1 MREGVRVLALQVFIQ
16 GGTTRCILGPHFVGF
31 QEEGPNSQQVLVE
44 TSIGVFS
51 SRSRAEEAVRE
62 LLQKQV
68 PEEAILFLTRS
79 ETDAKTIAKQFGA
92 TVGGFAG
99 GATGLSAGVI
109 AATLLIPGVGP
120 AFALGLGA
128 AALLGLTGASAGATV
143 GKAVAHD
150 HSAPQPTPDDRCT
163 DEATFFREVLRAG
176 RSLIVVR
183 TESKEVAHVASEILD
198 RTGLSITGPT
208 PVPMQA
214 NTRTVEDVAIID
226 VTGRITIGDGSL
238 QLREVVGG
246 LIDGGSKK
254 VLLNLHGVGYIDSSG
269 LGELVRTYTSVRNR
283 GGNVKLVNPSKRVH
297 DLLHLTHMA
306 AVFDVHTD
314 EASAIQS
321 FASGKPT
328 AAA

>member
-1 MREGVRVLALQVFIQ
+1 
-16 GGTTRCILGPHFVGF
+16 VGF
-31 QEEGPNSQQVLVE
+31 QEEGPNSQEVLVE

-120 AFALGLGA
+120 AFALGIGA
-128 AALLGLTGASAGATV
+128 AALLGLTGAGAGATL

-150 HSAPQPTPDDRCT
+150 QHAPQPTADEKCS
-163 DEATFFREVLRAG
+163 DEAAFFREVLREG

-183 TESKEVAHVASEILD
+183 TESKELAHTASEILD
-198 RTGLSITGPT
+198 RTGLTIQEAT

-214 NTRTVEDVAIID
+214 NVRNIEEIAIID
-226 VTGRITIGDGSL
+226 VTGRITLGDGSAR
-238 QLREVVGG
+238 LREVVGS
-246 LIDGGSKK
+246 LIDGGRLKL
-254 VLLNLHGVGYIDSSG
+254 LLNLHGVGYIDSSG
-269 LGELVRTYTSVRNR
+269 LGELVRTYTSVRNK
-283 GGNVKLVNPSKRVH
+283 GGYVKMVNPSKRVH
-297 DLLHLTHMA
+297 ELLQLTHMA
-306 AVFDVHTD
+306 LVFDVHTD

-321 FASGKPT
+321 FASTKPT
-328 AAA
+328 AA